1 MNLALR
7 ATSSIA
13 GGWLSAT
20 LAAVGVAFLL
30 PLTTFLVSAWLLG
43 WQLQSVQSGS
53 MTPTYAVG
61 SLIVVGS
68 VDPANIRPGTPIVFQ
83 DPKDAGRIVTHRVID
98 ILDGTPPAFITKGDA
113 NATQDSMP
121 VGPER
126 VRGQVLWNVTLLGHV
141 MEWLQ
146 WPRSLV
152 LVIVPAVLLFLQGR
166 SSGQGASER
175 RRPST
180 TSSGTSSTAS
190 V

>member
-1 MNLALR
+1 MNVALR
-7 ATSSIA
+7 ASSSIA

-20 LAAVGVAFLL
+20 LAAVGVALLL

-68 VDPANIRPGTPIVFQ
+68 VDPADIQRGTPIVFQ
-83 DPKDAGRIVTHRVID
+83 DPRDPSRIVTHRVID

-113 NATQDSMP
+113 NATQDSSP

-126 VRGQVLWNVTLLGHV
+126 VRGQVLWSITLLGHV

-152 LVIVPAVLLFLQGR
+152 LVVLPAVLLFVQSW
-166 SSGQGASER
+166 SSRQRASER
-175 RRPST
+175 PSVG
-180 TSSGTSSTAS
+180 SASSTS
-190 V
+190 